1 MEDYMKILNFIAI
14 LAICFFSFVSCGGD
28 ETEGDGNSESGTP
41 CESNLDCPNI
51 GDKCDLEKKICTNPS
66 QSKGGSGEDDG
77 DNGGNSGGEDGDSEG
92 DGQPGKQDGDDD
104 PITGR
109 CEPGKKQTCEYEGPA
124 GTENNYPCRAAIR
137 TCDENG
143 KWGPCEGEVLPVYE
157 AGVLCNN
164 EIDDDC
170 NGVVNDGTDADGDG
184 VGACSDCCESTEQ
197 CPDPKSAWNAND
209 PSHACKYE
217 AIDNNCDSGLA
228 PGSVDPYDYAKAIGI
243 CETATADSA
252 NWGLI
257 EAKITAP
264 DGSLAVHDNSSGL
277 VSAFGNVIKPKSGN
291 YMLALTS
298 GKIKNNKFTA
308 YDPGSSGITSGA
320 PKDWFEEAHG
330 KQFPSAASCP
340 KSGTSGKVND
350 AVMLEM
356 KIKTPKTAKS
366 FSFNIYFLTQEYFSF
381 VCSSFND
388 FFIALLDSEYESDNE
403 NLQNPDDKN
412 LAMDEKGN
420 PVGVNLAPG
429 GLFTQCVN
437 NSKTVGGELVE
448 VTSCVGTEDLQGTN
462 GFEGHGGTGW
472 LTTRGNIK
480 GGEIITLRLA
490 IWDLED
496 HYLDS
501 LVLIDNF
508 KWDATAQKPGTG
520 L

>member
-1 MEDYMKILNFIAI
+1 MKFWHLTVI
-14 LAICFFSFVSCGGD
+14 LAIFSLTFLVSCASD
-28 ETEGDGNSESGTP
+28 EEKTETGENGNSQEDNGSSDNSSSGESGNGGQSDTDTSASNDSGTESGTETSDNDTTP
-41 CESNLDCPNI
+41 
-51 GDKCDLEKKICTNPS
+51 
-66 QSKGGSGEDDG
+66 GEQNDDG
-77 DNGGNSGGEDGDSEG
+77 DQTYNECTPKAVEKCHY
-92 DGQPGKQDGDDD
+92 QGKD
-104 PITGR
+104 
-109 CEPGKKQTCEYEGPA
+109 
-124 GTENNYPCRAAIR
+124 GTEGVGPCKAGSR
-137 TCDENG
+137 TCQDNG
-143 KWGPCEGEVLPVYE
+143 KWGSCSGEVIPVPE
-157 AGVLCNN
+157 SGNLLCSDG
-164 EIDDDC
+164 IDNDC
-170 NGVVNDGTDADGDG
+170 NGVVDDGTDADGDG

-243 CETATADSA
+243 CETATEDSA

-264 DGSLAVHDNSSGL
+264 NGSLAVHDSSSGL
-277 VSAFGNVIKPKSGN
+277 VSAFGNVIKPKSGS

-320 PKDWFEEAHG
+320 PKDWFEEAHN

-381 VCSSFND
+381 VCSSYND

-437 NSKTVGGELVE
+437 NSKTVNGELVE